1 MVSGR
6 SCYAASKPS
15 NFAGDLSLV
24 SSIGVGECL
33 PVVSQIAKLLGAKM
47 KRAIEASSGQVLI
60 EIAARYFRS
69 TEVASLVGERAMPGR
84 SD

>member
-1 MVSGR
+1 
-6 SCYAASKPS
+6 
-15 NFAGDLSLV
+15 
-24 SSIGVGECL
+24 
-33 PVVSQIAKLLGAKM
+33 M